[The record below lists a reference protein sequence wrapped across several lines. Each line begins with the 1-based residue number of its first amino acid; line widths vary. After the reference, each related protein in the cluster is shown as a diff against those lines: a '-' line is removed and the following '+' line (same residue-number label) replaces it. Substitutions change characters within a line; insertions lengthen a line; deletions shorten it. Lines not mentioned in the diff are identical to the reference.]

1 MICKYCQATIN
12 YTGKG
17 RKPRYCSEVCK
28 QKAKR
33 VRSEEKRVKKLLEER
48 SKLYLVPCDLDMA
61 NAFVALFHRHNK
73 PVTGAK
79 FCLAVVDEQ
88 NKLRGVAIVGRPVA
102 RLLQDGF
109 TLEVNRVASDG
120 CPNACSILYAAA
132 RKVTFD
138 LGYVKLITYTLQSE
152 SGSSMRGAGWKI
164 TKETKGN
171 NGWGNRPNR
180 QEQEVS
186 KEDKWRWETINP
198 NKRKPIKIILPD
210 AMTPIPPSHEQ
221 LDMFETA

>member
-1 MICKYCQATIN
+1 MDAPT
-12 YTGKG
+12 
-17 RKPRYCSEVCK
+17 
-28 QKAKR
+28 
-33 VRSEEKRVKKLLEER
+33 
-48 SKLYLVPCDLDMA
+48 
-61 NAFVALFHRHNK
+61 
-73 PVTGAK
+73 
-79 FCLAVVDEQ
+79 LA
-88 NKLRGVAIVGRPVA
+88 I
-102 RLLQDGF
+102 
-109 TLEVNRVASDG
+109 
-120 CPNACSILYAAA
+120 ILYAAA
-132 RKVTFD
+132 RKVTFN

-152 SGSSMRGAGWKI
+152 KSGSSMRGAGWKI